1 MQLLNHEKNHVIL
14 RLYHASDV
22 YCGIKRR
29 CRKRPPQAQEC
40 AKAYLGCKCNS
51 SREKRKMMEENIFM
65 KEKKP
70 ISFEDYLEYD
80 ENSRGNL
87 GGELPVIVYRLL
99 EYSIKDELAVRYGRA
114 EQVEIFRNAGRK
126 AGEFFARK
134 MLNLNQPL
142 DQFVSELQ
150 KKMAEMKIG
159 VLRIESVDEESGQ
172 IILTVSEDADCSG
185 LPVLGETVCNYDEGF
200 ISGILS
206 LYSGK
211 EYVAVETDCW
221 ATGGRVCR
229 FQADVREGDV

>member
-1 MQLLNHEKNHVIL
+1 MQLLNHEKNHAIL
-14 RLYHASDV
+14 RLYHLLHDSVKRV
-22 YCGIKRR
+22 YFVVNVIVAEE
-29 CRKRPPQAQEC
+29 RKE
-40 AKAYLGCKCNS
+40 KNDG
-51 SREKRKMMEENIFM
+51 REHFM

-70 ISFEDYLEYD
+70 ISFEDYLKYD

-99 EYSIKDELAVRYGRA
+99 EYSIKDELTVRYGRA

-142 DQFVSELQ
+142 DQFVGELQ

-172 IILTVSEDADCSG
+172 IILNVSEDADCSG

-229 FQADVREGDV
+229 FRADVREGDI